1 MSARFIVIDPGA
13 FRSEGVR
20 HIHHAL
26 TLCKTYWGARRRADE
41 SNEFA
46 QKIRRINEARPEGRR
61 VDGIYEGVE
70 EKVYLFDPANL
81 LEVIPDPNLTPL
93 EMHHLSDA
101 EFAERQVDLWAA
113 RAAAMIESD
122 KPHKVEKVELK
133 RNPRRA
139 RCTKCELLKYPEQ
152 LVERLKPRQC
162 IACYEAAEP

>member
-1 MSARFIVIDPGA
+1 MSARFIVIDPEA
-13 FRSEGVR
+13 FRSDEGGR
-20 HIHHAL
+20 RIHHAL

-41 SNEFA
+41 SNAYA
-46 QKIRRINEARPEGRR
+46 QK
-61 VDGIYEGVE
+61 GVE
-70 EKVYLFDPANL
+70 EKVFLFDPANL

-122 KPHKVEKVELK
+122 KPHKVEKVGLK
-133 RNPRRA
+133 RNHRRA
-139 RCTKCELLKYPEQ
+139 RCTKCEILKYPEQ

-162 IACYEAAEP
+162 IACYEAAQ